1 MTTKTATFS
10 VKTAKRVF
18 AGPDRT
24 VEISKGSHGP
34 KRGCHVRFDNGWVVS
49 IQWGP
54 GNYISARD
62 YDFDSEAKDSL
73 DAEVAAW
80 KGEDGSMI
88 EMPDGDT
95 VAGWQ
100 SMDHVRAALEAA
112 ANDDRDC
119 IAAALTRG
127 ASEDS

>member
-10 VKTAKRVF
+10 VRTAKRVF

-54 GNYISARD
+54 GSYIT
-62 YDFDSEAKDSL
+62 KDSM

-112 ANDDRDC
+112 ANDDGDG
-119 IAAALTRG
+119 IAVALTRDQP
-127 ASEDS
+127 ED